1 MRSRIWAVCAGL
13 LVALSLP
20 PFGWWPL
27 AFVGVA
33 LLIATAPVTAAQNF
47 RRSLPFG
54 LAWLGPGLFWI
65 TEFSTPGWIL
75 VVVLESVIVA
85 GCIAACVAAMRD
97 RSASSTSQPTG
108 HRNPQGWPVAVGLLV
123 GEIVRSR
130 LPFVGLPLA
139 GLDLGQARGPFA
151 GLAGIGG
158 RALLVSLVVA
168 GGTALA
174 VRGRIR
180 VVLSAVVAGS
190 LLMARIG
197 PVGTHRTGDTIRV
210 ALVQGGGPRGL
221 LASPEQALQTYAAQ
235 LRATDH
241 IGPAV
246 DLIVWP
252 EDSVD
257 LVRMADRANEVDA
270 TLADIARAH
279 HATFVVGVV
288 DAHGT
293 RRFRNYML
301 VYGPD
306 GEHIDRYD
314 KVLRVPFGEFFP
326 FRPLLKSLGAR
337 LPRRD
342 AVAGSGPGIVHTSAG
357 PMAVAI
363 SYEGFFASRV
373 RGGVRAGGE
382 VVVIPTNASS
392 YRSTQVPTQQVAAA
406 RLRARESGRWVV
418 QVGPTGYSA
427 VIDPLGRVSWRSRLG
442 AAAVHVATVERRR
455 GLTPGQHLD
464 TDLLLLNGVSL
475 WAVIRLIRRRRAL
488 RPTERT

>member
-1 MRSRIWAVCAGL
+1 M
-13 LVALSLP
+13 
-20 PFGWWPL
+20 

-47 RRSLPFG
+47 RRSLLFG
-54 LAWLGPGLFWI
+54 LAWLGPGLFWM
-65 TEFSTPGWIL
+65 TQFSTPGWIL

-85 GCIAACVAAMRD
+85 GCIAICIAATRD
-97 RSASSTSQPTG
+97 RSASSTSKPAERRSP
-108 HRNPQGWPVAVGLLV
+108 HGWPVAIGLLV

-151 GLAGIGG
+151 GLVAIGG
-158 RALLVSLVVA
+158 RALLVSLLVA

-174 VRGRIR
+174 VSGRIR
-180 VVLSAVVAGS
+180 VVLSALVAGS
-190 LLMARIG
+190 LLIARIG
-197 PVGTHRTGDTIRV
+197 PVGTQRTGNTIRV
-210 ALVQGGGPRGL
+210 ALVQGGGPQGL
-221 LASPEQALQTYAAQ
+221 LASPEQAVKTYAAQ
-235 LRATDH
+235 LRETDS
-241 IGPAV
+241 IGSVV

-252 EDSVD
+252 EDAVD
-257 LVRMADRANEVDA
+257 LVRMADRANEVDG
-270 TLADIARAH
+270 TLVGIARAH
-279 HATFVVGVV
+279 HATIVVGVV
-288 DAHGT
+288 DAQGS
-293 RRFRNYML
+293 RRFRNYVL

-314 KVLRVPFGEFFP
+314 KVMRVPFGEFFP
-326 FRPLLKSLGAR
+326 FRPLLRALGAR

-342 AVAGSGPGIVHTSAG
+342 AVAGAGPGIVHTSAG

-363 SYEGFFASRV
+363 SYEGFFADRV
-373 RGGVRAGGE
+373 RGGVSAGGE

-406 RLRARESGRWVV
+406 QLRARESGRWVV

-427 VIDPLGRVSWRSRLG
+427 VIDPLGRVRWRSRLG
-442 AAAVHVATVERRR
+442 AAAFYVATVERRR

-464 TDLLLLNGVSL
+464 TDLLLLNAVSL
-475 WAVIRLIRRRRAL
+475 WTLLRLIRRRRRRVDA
-488 RPTERT
+488 PESTPRTRRYGTVTSASV